1 MALPVIIMGA
11 AGRMGAI
18 LARLVEE
25 AGGIRLRKLCQQRRE
40 IFPVRKHRVGI
51 QAHGT

>member
-25 AGGIRLRKLCQQRRE
+25 ADDLALAAVLERPEAEARLARLARR
-40 IFPVRKHRVGI
+40 R
-51 QAHGT
+51 